1 MRLFGVLPE
10 DDLETLAASFSENFR
25 ELKDVNF
32 IVVGA
37 TGFLGKWIST
47 FLVFLQSNSM
57 FSGTLTMVV
66 RDPTKLNEL
75 IHPAGEEKSRIVV
88 SDAILKESFSHL
100 NDSRTI
106 IIFAATNTSSSGLE
120 IKSGHNKGTLLAEQI
135 IAALPDVPITF
146 VHLSSGG
153 VYLPESRRL
162 EKIPAN
168 YQLQTSTKDE
178 YLSEKLALEHWV
190 PPQHRKESVVLR
202 NPRLFAFYGPG
213 LQLDRH
219 FAIAEFMRRGLETKT
234 ILIKGNT
241 ANLRS
246 YLYPTDAINQ
256 IFEQCLVTEPI
267 YSQVGSSNPRSI
279 LSVAQVI
286 AQEFDVDVQIPVSK
300 GLDRD
305 NYVPQ
310 DVPERVEKNFISGIS
325 LWSKW
330 LKLGF

>member
-10 DDLETLAASFSENFR
+10 DDLETLAASFSANFR
-25 ELKDVNF
+25 ELKDINF

-66 RDPTKLNEL
+66 RDPKKLNEL
-75 IHPAGEEKSRIVV
+75 IHSAKAEKCRVV
-88 SDAILKESFSHL
+88 FSGDISKESFSHL
-100 NDSRTI
+100 QESRTV
-106 IIFAATNTSSSGLE
+106 IIFAATNTSSSGVE
-120 IKSGHNKGTLLAEQI
+120 IQSGHNKGTSLAERI
-135 IAALPDVPITF
+135 VVALPSVPITF

-153 VYLPESRRL
+153 VYLPESRQL
-162 EKIPAN
+162 ERIPAN
-168 YQLQTSTKDE
+168 FQVQTSTKDA
-178 YLSEKLALEHWV
+178 YLSEKLALELWK
-190 PPQHRKESVVLR
+190 PPQNRKESVILR

-219 FAIAEFMRRGLETKT
+219 FAIAEFMRRGLENKT
-234 ILIKGNT
+234 ILIKGNPR
-241 ANLRS
+241 NLRS

-256 IFEQCLVTEPI
+256 IFGQCLVSEPI
-267 YSQVGSSNPRSI
+267 YSQVGSCNPTRI
-279 LSVAQVI
+279 LSVAQLI
-286 AQEFDVDVQIPVSK
+286 AQEFGVGVEIPDSTE
-300 GLDRD
+300 LSWD

-310 DVPERVEKNFISGIS
+310 DVPENEEKNFISGIS
-325 LWSKW
+325 LWSNW

>member
-10 DDLETLAASFSENFR
+10 DDLESLAASFSANFR

-57 FSGTLTMVV
+57 FSGTLTMVI
-66 RDPTKLNEL
+66 RDAKKLNEF
-75 IHPAGEEKSRIVV
+75 IHSANAEKCRIVF
-88 SDAILKESFSHL
+88 SDAISKESFSHL
-100 NDSRTI
+100 QESRTI
-106 IIFAATNTSSSGLE
+106 IIFAATNTSSSGVE
-120 IKSGHNKGTLLAEQI
+120 MQSGLNKGTFLAERI
-135 IAALPDVPITF
+135 VSALPNFPIIF

-153 VYLPESRRL
+153 VYLPESRQL

-168 YQLQTSTKDE
+168 FQSQTSAKDD
-178 YLSEKLALEHWV
+178 YVSEKLALEHWK
-190 PPQHRKESVVLR
+190 PSQHRKEPVVLR

-219 FAIAEFMRRGLETKT
+219 FAIAEFMRQGLDTKT
-234 ILIKGNT
+234 ILIKGNPSS
-241 ANLRS
+241 LRS
-246 YLYPTDAINQ
+246 YLYPTDAIKQ
-256 IFEQCLVTEPI
+256 IFEQCLVSEPI
-267 YSQVGSSNPRSI
+267 YSQVGSSNSVSI

-286 AQEFDVDVQIPVSK
+286 AQEFGVEVEITGSK
-300 GLDRD
+300 ELKLD

-310 DVPERVEKNFISGIS
+310 DVPEMLEKNFVSGVS
-325 LWSKW
+325 LWGKW
-330 LKLGF
+330 LKLRF

>member
-10 DDLETLAASFSENFR
+10 DDLETLAASFSANFR

-66 RDPTKLNEL
+66 RDPKKLNEL
-75 IHPAGEEKSRIVV
+75 IQSAKAEKCRVV
-88 SDAILKESFSHL
+88 FSDAISKESFSHL
-100 NDSRTI
+100 QESRTI
-106 IIFAATNTSSSGLE
+106 IIFAATNTSSSGVE
-120 IKSGHNKGTLLAEQI
+120 IQSGHNKGTFLAERI
-135 IAALPDVPITF
+135 VAALPSVPITF

-153 VYLPESRRL
+153 VYLPESRQL

-168 YQLQTSTKDE
+168 FQAQTSTKDE
-178 YLSEKLALEHWV
+178 YLSEKLALEHWK
-190 PPQHRKESVVLR
+190 PPQNRKEPIILR

-234 ILIKGNT
+234 ILIKGNPS
-241 ANLRS
+241 NLRS

-256 IFEQCLVTEPI
+256 IFEQCLVSEPF
-267 YSQVGSSNPRSI
+267 YSQVGSCNPTSI
-279 LSVAQVI
+279 LSVAHVI
-286 AQEFDVDVQIPVSK
+286 AQEFGVEVEIPISTE
-300 GLDRD
+300 LSWD

-310 DVPERVEKNFISGIS
+310 DVPENEEKNFISGIS
-325 LWSKW
+325 LWSNW